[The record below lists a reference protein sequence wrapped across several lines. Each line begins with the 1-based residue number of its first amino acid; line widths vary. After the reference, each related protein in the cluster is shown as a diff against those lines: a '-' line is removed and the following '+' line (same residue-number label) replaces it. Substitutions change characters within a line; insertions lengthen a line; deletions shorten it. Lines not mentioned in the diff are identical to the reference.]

1 MKKRST
7 ALILV
12 AALGLGACS
21 AAFPVVAPDQPMPHR
36 AVSAIDGAA
45 FEFLLAEQRR
55 LHAVALPVLQGAVE
69 FCGRDIKF
77 FFGLSTAIA
86 DTFEGETRDIAV
98 ATRGLDQTVR
108 VLYTVPGS
116 PAELAGLRRGD
127 SIISVAGLAL
137 PAGEAGTRLLFG
149 AMDASQG
156 GPLSLT
162 VRRDGIK
169 RTAAVSPVAICDI
182 PVELARTGDV
192 FAWTNGT
199 KVKIGEGMLRFA
211 ASDPEL
217 ALVIAHELAHII
229 LDHTGAFFNL
239 GSARLERE
247 ADYVGLYIL
256 ARAGF
261 DLERG
266 VRLFDR
272 MSVAFPKLDEAASHP
287 PLRSRLRTL
296 RDTAREITDRADAGL
311 PLVPDSY
318 RAQLLGT
325 DRVAQRTPRLKSGEN
340 SLLP

>member
-1 MKKRST
+1 MKRRST
-7 ALILV
+7 ALILA
-12 AALGLGACS
+12 AALGLGACT
-21 AAFPVVAPDQPMPHR
+21 AAFPVASPDQPMQRR

-45 FEFLLAEQRR
+45 FELLLAEQKR
-55 LHAVALPVLQGAVE
+55 LHAVALPILRGAAE
-69 FCGRDIKF
+69 FCGRDTKL

-86 DTFEGETRDIAV
+86 DTFEGYTRDIAV

-116 PAELAGLRRGD
+116 PAEQAGLRRGD
-127 SIISVAGLAL
+127 SIISVAGRAL
-137 PAGEAGTRLLFG
+137 PPGETGTQMLFG

-156 GPLSLT
+156 GPLPLT
-162 VRRDGIK
+162 IRRDGT
-169 RTAAVSPVAICDI
+169 RRSAAVLPVPICDM

-211 ASDPEL
+211 ATDPEL
-217 ALVIAHELAHII
+217 ALVVSHELAHII
-229 LDHTGAFFNL
+229 LNHSGSFFGL

-256 ARAGF
+256 ARGGF
-261 DLERG
+261 DPEEG

-287 PLRSRLRTL
+287 PLRSRLIAL
-296 RDTAREITDRADAGL
+296 RETAREISDRAEAGL
-311 PLVPDSY
+311 PLVPDSH

-325 DRVAQRTPRLKSGEN
+325 DRVASR
-340 SLLP
+340 

>member
-1 MKKRST
+1 MKKRSP
-7 ALILV
+7 AFILV
-12 AALGLGACS
+12 AALGLGACT
-21 AAFPVVAPDQPMPHR
+21 AAFPVVTPDQPMPRR

-45 FEFLLAEQRR
+45 FEYLLAEQRR
-55 LHAVALPVLQGAVE
+55 LHAVALPVLRGAVE

-127 SIISVAGLAL
+127 SIISVAGRAL
-137 PAGEAGTRLLFG
+137 PPGEAGSRLLFG
-149 AMDASQG
+149 VMDASQG
-156 GPLSLT
+156 EPLPLT
-162 VRRDGIK
+162 VRRDGI
-169 RTAAVSPVAICDI
+169 RRIAAVSPVAVCDV
-182 PVELARTGDV
+182 PVDLARTDDV
-192 FAWTNGT
+192 FAWTNGSR
-199 KVKIGEGMLRFA
+199 VKIGEGMLRFA
-211 ASDPEL
+211 ATDPEL
-217 ALVIAHELAHII
+217 ALVVSHELAHII
-229 LDHTGAFFNL
+229 LNHTGSFFGL

-247 ADYVGLYIL
+247 ADYVGLYLL

-261 DLERG
+261 DPESG

-325 DRVAQRTPRLKSGEN
+325 DRVAQRDPRHKSGEN
-340 SLLP
+340 SFLP

>member
-7 ALILV
+7 AIFLV
-12 AALGLGACS
+12 AALSLGACT
-21 AAFPVVAPDQPMPHR
+21 AAFPVVAPDQPMPRR

-45 FEFLLAEQRR
+45 FEYLLAEQRR
-55 LHAVALPVLQGAVE
+55 LHAVALPVLRGAVE
-69 FCGRDIKF
+69 FCGDDTKL

-86 DTFEGETRDIAV
+86 DTFNGETRDIAV

-127 SIISVAGLAL
+127 SIISVAGHAL
-137 PAGEAGTRLLFG
+137 PPGEAGSRLLFG
-149 AMDASQG
+149 AMDDSLG
-156 GPLSLT
+156 GPLPLT
-162 VRRDGIK
+162 FRRNGIR
-169 RTAAVSPVAICDI
+169 RTASVSPVAICDV

-199 KVKIGEGMLRFA
+199 KVKIGEGMLQFA
-211 ASDPEL
+211 ATDPEL
-217 ALVIAHELAHII
+217 ALVVSHELAHII
-229 LDHTGAFFNL
+229 LDHTGAFFGL

-287 PLRSRLRTL
+287 PLRARLRAL
-296 RDTAREITDRADAGL
+296 RDTAREITIRADAGL
-311 PLVPDSY
+311 PLVPESH
-318 RAQLLGT
+318 RAQLLGS
-325 DRVAQRTPRLKSGEN
+325 DRVAQGKQRQQAGEN
-340 SLLP
+340 SFLP

>member
-7 ALILV
+7 ALIFL
-12 AALGLGACS
+12 AALALGACT
-21 AAFPVVAPDQPMPHR
+21 AAFPVVSPDQPMPRR
-36 AVSAIDGAA
+36 AVGAVDGAA

-55 LHAVALPVLQGAVE
+55 LHAVALPVLRGAVE
-69 FCGRDIKF
+69 FCGGDTRF

-86 DTFEGETRDIAV
+86 NTFEGETRDIAV
-98 ATRGLDQTVR
+98 ATRGLDKTVR

-116 PAELAGLRRGD
+116 PAENAGLRRGD
-127 SIISVAGLAL
+127 SIISVAGRAL
-137 PAGEAGTRLLFG
+137 PPGEAGTQLLFG
-149 AMDASQG
+149 AMDASRG
-156 GPLSLT
+156 EPLPLI
-162 VRRDGIK
+162 VRRDGI
-169 RTAAVSPVAICDI
+169 RRRAAVSPVAICDI

-199 KVKIGEGMLRFA
+199 KVKIGEGMLQFA
-211 ASDPEL
+211 ATDPEL
-217 ALVIAHELAHII
+217 ALVVSHELAHII
-229 LDHTGAFFNL
+229 LNHTGSFFGL

-287 PLRSRLRTL
+287 PLRSRLRAL
-296 RDTAREITDRADAGL
+296 RDTAREITDRAGAGL
-311 PLVPDSY
+311 PLVPDSF

-325 DRVAQRTPRLKSGEN
+325 DRIARRGPHREPGEN
-340 SLLP
+340 SFLP

>member
-1 MKKRST
+1 MNRRST
-7 ALILV
+7 ALILA
-12 AALGLGACS
+12 AALGLGACT
-21 AAFPVVAPDQPMPHR
+21 AAFPVATPDQPTLR
-36 AVSAIDGAA
+36 SAVSAIDGAA
-45 FEFLLAEQRR
+45 FELLLAEQRR
-55 LHAVALPVLQGAVE
+55 LHSVALPVLRGAAE
-69 FCGRDIKF
+69 FCGRDTKF

-98 ATRGLDQTVR
+98 ASRGLDETVR

-127 SIISVAGLAL
+127 SIISVGGRTL
-137 PAGEAGTRLLFG
+137 PPGDAGTRLLFG
-149 AMDASQG
+149 AMDASRG

-162 VRRDGIK
+162 VRRDGIR
-169 RTAAVSPVAICDI
+169 RTAAVSPVAICNI

-211 ASDPEL
+211 STDPEL
-217 ALVIAHELAHII
+217 AFVVSHELAHII
-229 LDHTGAFFNL
+229 LNHTGSFFGL

-247 ADYVGLYIL
+247 ADYVGLYLL
-256 ARAGF
+256 ARGGF

-287 PLRSRLRTL
+287 PLRSRLRAL
-296 RDTAREITDRADAGL
+296 RDTAREITDRAGAGL
-311 PLVPDSY
+311 PLVPNSF

-325 DRVAQRTPRLKSGEN
+325 DRVARREPSW
-340 SLLP
+340 

>member
-1 MKKRST
+1 MKIRST
-7 ALILV
+7 ALFLM
-12 AALGLGACS
+12 AALGLGACT
-21 AAFPVVAPDQPMPHR
+21 AAFPVVTPDQPMPRR

-45 FEFLLAEQRR
+45 FEYLLAEQRR
-55 LHAVALPVLQGAVE
+55 LHAVALPVLRGAVE
-69 FCGRDIKF
+69 FCAGDIKF
-77 FFGLSTAIA
+77 FFGLSTASA
-86 DTFEGETRDIAV
+86 ATFEGETRDIAV

-116 PAELAGLRRGD
+116 PAETAGLRRGD
-127 SIISVAGLAL
+127 SIISVAGHSLD
-137 PAGEAGTRLLFG
+137 AGEAGTRLLFD
-149 AMDASQG
+149 AMVASRG

-162 VRRDGIK
+162 VRRDGI
-169 RTAAVSPVAICDI
+169 RRIATVSPVAICDI

-211 ASDPEL
+211 ATDPEL
-217 ALVIAHELAHII
+217 ALVVSHELAHII
-229 LDHTGAFFNL
+229 LNHTGSFFGL
-239 GSARLERE
+239 GSARLEHE

-287 PLRSRLRTL
+287 PLRSRLRAL
-296 RDTAREITDRADAGL
+296 RDTAREITDRSVAGL
-311 PLVPDSY
+311 PLVPDSF

-325 DRVAQRTPRLKSGEN
+325 DRVARGLPRQRSAEN
-340 SLLP
+340 SFLP